1 MSQPVIEPAHAAG
14 AVESVPHALL
24 ISHKLPWP
32 ADDGKKA
39 VLAGF
44 LAYLIKRFGS
54 ANVTY
59 VVVGHAPAERP
70 NLPCT
75 TIWVPPPSRLDQ
87 VSNALRCVLGLSQG
101 SLQEAVT
108 YSPSLARSLR
118 ALCDERAPCL
128 VLMDTIRIGQC
139 LTGTA
144 SDQHRVLY
152 MDDLFH
158 LRFER
163 MLAMAADGQRTFAAA
178 GTFGRLL
185 PGPALALLEWPA
197 LRNALYRFE
206 VKRVR
211 QRELDAPLHFDT
223 CLLINPHEAELLRQN
238 GRQGRVAAV
247 RPLLFPSASPLPRH
261 YDGNAEYVLFGS
273 LRHPLH
279 RASVL
284 CFLDQVVPGLVAVMP
299 DLRLRI
305 VGEGADDAVRAAC
318 ARLGEAVELTGFVDD
333 IAPLFA
339 RACAL
344 LVPSL
349 AGGGL
354 RLKAVTA
361 MHHGLPII
369 TTGEGVHGIPLVDGQ
384 SMLLENRIDL
394 FAEPMRR
401 LRDPA
406 LNQAVSLA
414 ALAVFEA
421 EYGCEAVFIEYD
433 QVFHP
438 DVRFARVPAPAP

>member
-1 MSQPVIEPAHAAG
+1 MSQPAVVSTHAVG
-14 AVESVPHALL
+14 AAASHRHALL

-44 LAYLIKRFGS
+44 LAYLIQRFG
-54 ANVTY
+54 ADNVTY
-59 VVVGHAPAERP
+59 VVVGRPPAQAQT
-70 NLPCT
+70 LPCR

-87 VSNALRCVLGLSQG
+87 VLNALRCLLRLSPQ

-108 YSPSLARSLR
+108 YSPSLARRLQ

-139 LTGTA
+139 LAGTTP
-144 SDQHRVLY
+144 DQHRVLY

-163 MLAMAADGQRTFAAA
+163 MLAMTANGQRTFTAA
-178 GTFGRLL
+178 GTYGRLW
-185 PGPALALLEWPA
+185 PGPARALLEWPA

-211 QRELDAPLHFDT
+211 QRELQAPLHFDA
-223 CLLINPHEAELLRQN
+223 CLLINPHEAELLRQM
-238 GRQGRVAAV
+238 GQPGRVAAV
-247 RPLLFPSASPLPRH
+247 RPLLFPAASPRPRQ

-284 CFLDQVVPGLVAVMP
+284 RFLDEVVPGLVAVMP

-305 VGEGADDAVRAAC
+305 VGEGADDVLRTAC
-318 ARLGEAVELTGFVDD
+318 DRLGKAVELAGFVDD
-333 IAPLFA
+333 ITPLFA

-344 LVPSL
+344 LVPSI

-369 TTGEGVHGIPLVDGQ
+369 TTSEGVHGIPIIDGQ
-384 SMLLENRIDL
+384 SMLLEDRIDH

-406 LNQAVSLA
+406 LNRAVSRA
-414 ALAVFEA
+414 ALAVFQA
-421 EYGCEAVFIEYD
+421 EYGRDAVFLEYD
-433 QVFHP
+433 QVFDP
-438 DVRFARVPAPAP
+438 EGRSARSTAP

>member
-1 MSQPVIEPAHAAG
+1 MSQPVVGSAHGVGAAR
-14 AVESVPHALL
+14 SVRQALL

-44 LAYLIKRFGS
+44 LAYLIQSFGA

-59 VVVGHAPAERP
+59 VVVGHAPAEP
-70 NLPCT
+70 LTLPCT
-75 TIWVPPPSRLDQ
+75 TVWVPPPSRLDQ
-87 VSNALRCVLGLSQG
+87 VLNALRCLLCLSPD

-108 YSPSLARSLR
+108 YSPSLAHKLR
-118 ALCDERAPCL
+118 ALCHERAPCL

-139 LTGTA
+139 LAGPA
-144 SDQHRVLY
+144 AGQHRVLY

-163 MLAMAADGQRTFAAA
+163 MLAMAANGQRTFAAA
-178 GTFGRLL
+178 GTFARLL
-185 PGPALALLEWPA
+185 PGPARALLEWPA
-197 LRNALYRFE
+197 LRNVLYRFE

-211 QRELDAPLHFDT
+211 QRELQAPLHFDA
-223 CLLINPHEAELLRQN
+223 CLLINPHEAELLRQT
-238 GRQGRVAAV
+238 GRPGRVAAV
-247 RPLLFPSASPLPRH
+247 RPLLFPAASPRPRH
-261 YDGNAEYVLFGS
+261 YDGNAEYLLFGS

-284 CFLDQVVPGLVAVMP
+284 RFLDEVVPGLVAVMP

-333 IAPLFA
+333 ITPLFT

-344 LVPSL
+344 LVPSI

-354 RLKAVTA
+354 RLKVVTA

-384 SMLLENRIDL
+384 SMLLEDRIDH

-406 LNQAVSLA
+406 LNQAVSRA
-414 ALAVFEA
+414 ALAVFQA
-421 EYGCEAVFIEYD
+421 EYGRDAVFLEYD
-433 QVFHP
+433 QVFDP
-438 DVRFARVPAPAP
+438 GGRSARFAAPAP